1 MAVGVG
7 SLVLR
12 YLNGSALTSSLEGAD
27 YLGEILWW
35 DVLVPAAIPAYATI
49 GAVVASRRPR
59 NPVGWLCLALGLLVA
74 AVEAGWEY
82 TARAF
87 EVTPGGASLPL
98 ELPVAWVSHVLNPL
112 LPVPFVLMLLLFPEG
127 QVPSRRWR
135 PVVWAVAAGACLT
148 ALSGAFDP
156 IIGVGFETDL
166 SNPAGIGALGG
177 FAGFVDAAWF
187 PALAV
192 LLLLSI
198 ISVFSRWR
206 GARDAERQQLKWLA
220 YVGVVVG
227 TAVVCGI
234 ASAVASGTSYPTVLF
249 FGVGIFGVTVGVP
262 LAIGT
267 AVLRYRLYDVDFVI
281 NRTLVYGALTAAI
294 IGTYVLVVGYL
305 GATFRTGGNL
315 AISLIAT
322 GIVAVLFQPMRDR
335 LQRAANRL
343 VYGERDDPYA
353 VLSRLGRRL
362 EATLAPEATLEAI
375 VETVAEA
382 LMLPYAGVALRRGES
397 FETAAEHGEPV
408 EEPLVLPLTY
418 GPETVGQLVLAPR
431 GPGESFTKSDLR
443 LLEDLARQVGIA
455 AHAVRLTADLRRS
468 RERLVTAREEERRR
482 LRRDL
487 HDGVGPQLAALTLK
501 LETARRK
508 LAADPD
514 ADALL
519 SDLGD
524 RARAAVADIR
534 RAVYALRPPALDEF
548 GLVPVL
554 RETAAQYGQNGP
566 SIRVEAPENL
576 PPLPAAVE
584 VAAYRIAGE
593 ALTNVVRHAEARTC
607 VVRITLDEGAMRLE
621 VSDDGVGIGR
631 ENRGAGVGLRSIR
644 ERAEELGGACTVEP
658 GSGGGT
664 RVSARLPLEASGYR
678 HQVSGKSKDPVP
690 EAPRLRTRSFGDD
703 PGNTENEVIKPTRSL
718 KPDA

>member
-1 MAVGVG
+1 VWSLWAFTIAVGAG

-87 EVTPGGASLPL
+87 EVAPGGASLPL
-98 ELPVAWVSHVLNPL
+98 GLPVAWISHVLNPL

-127 QVPSRRWR
+127 QLPSRRWR
-135 PVVWAVAAGACLT
+135 PVVWAVAAGGCLT

-198 ISVFSRWR
+198 ISVVSRWR
-206 GARDAERQQLKWLA
+206 GVRGAERQQLKWLA
-220 YVGVVVG
+220 YVGAVVG
-227 TAVVCGI
+227 TAVLCGI

-249 FGVGIFGVTVGVP
+249 FGVGIFGVTVAVP

-267 AVLRYRLYDVDFVI
+267 AVLRYRLYDVDFII

-343 VYGERDDPYA
+343 MYGERDDPYA

-382 LMLPYAGVALRRGES
+382 LKLPYVGVTLRRGET
-397 FETAAEHGEPV
+397 FETAAQHGEPV

-443 LLEDLARQVGIA
+443 LLEDLARQIGIA
-455 AHAVRLTADLRRS
+455 AHAVRLTADLQRS

-519 SDLGD
+519 SALGD
-524 RARAAVADIR
+524 RTRAAVADIR

-554 RETAAQYGQNGP
+554 RETAAQYGPG
-566 SIRVEAPENL
+566 IRVEAPENL

-584 VAAYRIAGE
+584 VAVYRIAGE
-593 ALTNVVRHAEARTC
+593 AITNVVRHAEARTC
-607 VVRITLDEGAMRLE
+607 VVRITLDEGALRLE
-621 VSDDGVGIGR
+621 VSDDGVGIAR
-631 ENRGAGVGLRSIR
+631 DRGAGVGLRSMR
-644 ERAEELGGACTVEP
+644 ERADELGGACTVEP
-658 GSGGGT
+658 GVGGGT
-664 RVSARLPLEASGYR
+664 RVSARLPLGASGKNKEPFAD
-678 HQVSGKSKDPVP
+678 V
-690 EAPRLRTRSFGDD
+690 PRLQTRGSGAD
-703 PGNTENEVIKPTRSL
+703 PGATGTGATNRNDLEA
-718 KPDA
+718 DA